1 MMTEKQII
9 VMSKD
14 QRPQTPVSNRKKKPS
29 AGDYILLGD
38 KE

>member
-1 MMTEKQII
+1 MMTEKQTIA
-9 VMSKD
+9 VSKD
-14 QRPQTPVSNRKKKPS
+14 QRPRTPVSNRKKKPS